1 MFKNLIVYRLGP
13 DGPAN
18 MSQIQDAL
26 ERDRFVECGLTQPLS
41 LGWVEPRGVAHG
53 PLIEVID
60 GQWLLMLQVEQRI
73 LPGTVVRRRAEELAA
88 QVEKTTGR
96 KPGKKQM
103 RELKDQATLD
113 LLPLSF
119 TKRAAVKLW
128 IAPAQHLLMIDAGSA
143 ARADLALTALTK
155 SLVGVSA
162 QGLQTALSA
171 TTAMTEWLASQEP
184 PQGFAIDRDC
194 ELKAADGERPVVR
207 YARHALDIAEI
218 REHLLAGKQPT
229 RLSLTWNGRV
239 SFTLTDTLQI
249 KKLAFLDGVFEGRKA
264 GRDDEAFDADAAI
277 ATGELAPLIGD
288 LIDAL
293 GGEAEIKI

>member
-73 LPGTVVRRRAEELAA
+73 LPGAVVRRRAEELAA

-96 KPGKKQM
+96 KPGKKQI

-229 RLSLTWNGRV
+229 RLALTWNGRV

>member
-73 LPGTVVRRRAEELAA
+73 LPGAVVRRRAEELAA

-229 RLSLTWNGRV
+229 RLALTWNGRV

>member
-1 MFKNLIVYRLGP
+1 LFKNLIVYRLGP

-26 ERDRFVECGLTQPLS
+26 ERDRFIECGLTQAMS
-41 LGWVEPRGVAHG
+41 VGWIEPRGVAHG

-60 GQWLLMLQVEQRI
+60 GQWLLTLQVEQRI
-73 LPGTVVRRRAEELAA
+73 LPGAVVRRKAEELAA
-88 QVEKTTGR
+88 QVEKATGR

-119 TKRAAVKLW
+119 TKRVAVKIW
-128 IAPAQHLLMIDAGSA
+128 IAPAQRLLMIDAGSA

-162 QGLQTALSA
+162 QGIQTELSA
-171 TTAMTEWLASQEP
+171 TVAMTEWLASQEAP
-184 PQGFAIDRDC
+184 RGFAIDRDC

-207 YARHALDIAEI
+207 YARHALDIDEI
-218 REHLLAGKQPT
+218 RGHLQAGKQPT
-229 RLSLTWNGRV
+229 RLALTWNGRV
-239 SFTLTDTLQI
+239 SFTLTDALQI

>member
-1 MFKNLIVYRLGP
+1 LFKNLIVYRLGP

-26 ERDRFVECGLTQPLS
+26 ERDRFIECGLTQAMAV
-41 LGWVEPRGVAHG
+41 GWIEPRGVAHG

-60 GQWLLMLQVEQRI
+60 GQWLLTLQVEQRI
-73 LPGTVVRRRAEELAA
+73 LPGAVVRRKAEELAA
-88 QVEKTTGR
+88 QVEKATGR

-119 TKRAAVKLW
+119 TKRVAVKIW
-128 IAPAQHLLMIDAGSA
+128 IAPAQRLLMIDAGSA

-162 QGLQTALSA
+162 QGIQTELSA
-171 TTAMTEWLASQEP
+171 TVAMTEWLASQEAP
-184 PQGFAIDRDC
+184 RGFAIDRDC

-207 YARHALDIAEI
+207 YARHALDIDEI
-218 REHLLAGKQPT
+218 RGHLQAGKQPT
-229 RLSLTWNGRV
+229 RLALTWNGRV
-239 SFTLTDTLQI
+239 SFTLTDALQI

>member
-1 MFKNLIVYRLGP
+1 MPQMLE
-13 DGPAN
+13 
-18 MSQIQDAL
+18 AL
-26 ERDRFVECGLTQPLS
+26 ERDRFIECGLTQPLS
-41 LGWVEPRGVAHG
+41 MGWVEPRGVANG
-53 PLIEVID
+53 PLLEVID
-60 GQWLLMLQVEQRI
+60 GQWLLTLQVEQRI
-73 LPGTVVRRRAEELAA
+73 LPGAVVRRKAEELAE

-119 TKRAAVKLW
+119 TKRMAVKLW
-128 IAPAQHLLMIDAGSA
+128 IAPAQRLLMIDAGSA

-162 QGLQTALSA
+162 QGIQTELSA

-184 PQGFAIDRDC
+184 PQGFSIDRDC
-194 ELKAADGERPVVR
+194 ELKAAEGERPVVR
-207 YARHALDIAEI
+207 YARHALDIEEI
-218 REHLLAGKQPT
+218 RGHLQAGKQPT
-229 RLSLTWNGRV
+229 RLALTWNGRV
-239 SFTLTDTLQI
+239 SFTLTDTMQI

>member
-229 RLSLTWNGRV
+229 RLALTWNGRV

>member
-1 MFKNLIVYRLGP
+1 MPQMLE
-13 DGPAN
+13 
-18 MSQIQDAL
+18 AL
-26 ERDRFVECGLTQPLS
+26 ERDRFIECGLTQPLS
-41 LGWVEPRGVAHG
+41 MGWVEPRGVANG
-53 PLIEVID
+53 PLLEVID
-60 GQWLLMLQVEQRI
+60 GQWLLTLQVEQRI
-73 LPGTVVRRRAEELAA
+73 LPGAVVRRKAEELAA

-119 TKRAAVKLW
+119 TKRMAVKLW
-128 IAPAQHLLMIDAGSA
+128 IAPAQRLLMIDAGSA

-162 QGLQTALSA
+162 QGIQTELSP
-171 TTAMTEWLASQEP
+171 TVAMTEWLASQEP
-184 PQGFAIDRDC
+184 PQNFAIDRDC
-194 ELKAADGERPVVR
+194 ELKAAEGERPVVR
-207 YARHALDIAEI
+207 YARHALDIEEI
-218 REHLLAGKQPT
+218 RGHLQGGKQPT
-229 RLSLTWNGRV
+229 RLALTWNGRV
-239 SFTLTDTLQI
+239 SFTLTDTGQI

>member
-26 ERDRFVECGLTQPLS
+26 ERDRFIECGLTQALS
-41 LGWVEPRGVAHG
+41 VGWIEPRGVAHG

-60 GQWLLMLQVEQRI
+60 GQWLLTLQVEQRI
-73 LPGTVVRRRAEELAA
+73 LPGAVVRRKAEELAA
-88 QVEKTTGR
+88 QVEKATGR

-119 TKRAAVKLW
+119 TKRVAVKIW
-128 IAPAQHLLMIDAGSA
+128 IAPAQRLLMIDAGSA

-162 QGLQTALSA
+162 QGIQTELSA
-171 TTAMTEWLASQEP
+171 TVAMTEWLASQEAP
-184 PQGFAIDRDC
+184 RGFAIDRDC

-207 YARHALDIAEI
+207 YARHALDIDEI
-218 REHLLAGKQPT
+218 RGHLQAGKQPT
-229 RLSLTWNGRV
+229 RLALTWNGRV
-239 SFTLTDTLQI
+239 SFTLTDALQI

>member
-26 ERDRFVECGLTQPLS
+26 ERDRFIECGLTQAMS
-41 LGWVEPRGVAHG
+41 VGWIEPRGVAHG

-60 GQWLLMLQVEQRI
+60 GQWLLTLQVEQRI
-73 LPGTVVRRRAEELAA
+73 LPGAVVRRKAEELAA
-88 QVEKTTGR
+88 QVEKATGR

-119 TKRAAVKLW
+119 TKRVAVKIW
-128 IAPAQHLLMIDAGSA
+128 IAPAQRLLMIDAGSA

-162 QGLQTALSA
+162 QGIQTELSA
-171 TTAMTEWLASQEP
+171 TVAMTEWLASQEAP
-184 PQGFAIDRDC
+184 RGFAIDRDC

-207 YARHALDIAEI
+207 YARHALDIDEI
-218 REHLLAGKQPT
+218 RGHLQAGKQPT
-229 RLSLTWNGRV
+229 RLALTWNGRV
-239 SFTLTDTLQI
+239 SFTLTDALQI